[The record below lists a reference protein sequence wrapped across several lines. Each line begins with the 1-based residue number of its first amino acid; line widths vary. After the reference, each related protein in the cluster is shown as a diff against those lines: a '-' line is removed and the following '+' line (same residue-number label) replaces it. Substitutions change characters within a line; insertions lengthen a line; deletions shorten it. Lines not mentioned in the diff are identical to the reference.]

1 MMDRGFEL
9 MIPKSKEED
18 KNKDTFN
25 YGLKFTLFG
34 SEYSLQFKVNRK
46 E

>member
-18 KNKDTFN
+18 KTDFKYDIRFSI
-25 YGLKFTLFG
+25 FG
-34 SEYSLQFKVNRK
+34 REFVLQLKVNRK

>member
-9 MIPKSKEED
+9 MIPKEKKESIEQKFD
-18 KNKDTFN
+18 
-25 YGLKFTLFG
+25 YVIKFTLFNREFCL
-34 SEYSLQFKVNRK
+34 SFKVNRK